1 MRVVIFFVAVFQ
13 VCVVN
18 GAWAPGPVFVSALG
32 RNLICDL
39 FSYPVSF
46 FEHRSLLLFFCF
58 VFFLHSPASV
68 GTLLWGRWH
77 YDMTAPTYLRRCA
90 LVFAFIYPAFPKT
103 CTLIEFKNVTE
114 ISHVIAGGKCDAVRS
129 RPGFHEIKE
138 DHQSRGLG
146 WRERWLSPDGVW
158 TVFIGEKSKLLCQ
171 TTFSARCAIDTQHW
185 PDVAC
190 ERCRE
195 VHAGKRIN
203 KPVTKVGKNP

>member
-1 MRVVIFFVAVFQ
+1 MRLIFLPSQFLWASFPAAVF
-13 VCVVN
+13 
-18 GAWAPGPVFVSALG
+18 
-32 RNLICDL
+32 L
-39 FSYPVSF
+39 F
-46 FEHRSLLLFFCF
+46 C
-58 VFFLHSPASV
+58 FFLHSPASV

-90 LVFAFIYPAFPKT
+90 LAFAFIYPAFPKT
-103 CTLIEFKNVTE
+103 CTLIEFENVTE

-171 TTFSARCAIDTQHW
+171 TTFSARCAIDAQHW

-195 VHAGKRIN
+195 LHAGKRIN